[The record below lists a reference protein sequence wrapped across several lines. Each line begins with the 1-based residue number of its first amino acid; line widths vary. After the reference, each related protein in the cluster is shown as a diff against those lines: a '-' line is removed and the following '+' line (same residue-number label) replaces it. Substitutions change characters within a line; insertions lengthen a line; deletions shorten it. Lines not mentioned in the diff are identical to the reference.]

1 MVENG
6 NHTQMKI
13 LLVDDVAFFRDVMR
27 DYFRRTPVTVLFAAG
42 GQEAIDLAGREC
54 PDLIYMDVS
63 MPGMSGTEACRKLKA
78 NPRLAKIP
86 VLLIFTPDRDASEDE
101 VKASGCDGY
110 LKKPFGREEFLNLG
124 HRYLYHIERRERRV
138 PCQMTVDFTIAGKT
152 FQGRGVDISMH
163 GLYIEFRDEVP
174 PQKIVEIS
182 FLLPTVSPH
191 RVRGKGRVAW
201 VNQGF
206 PRRNLGLPQGFGI
219 EIQSI
224 DMESV
229 DVIKRFLEKI

>member
-1 MVENG
+1 MSGDNSPL
-6 NHTQMKI
+6 KI

-27 DYFRRTPVTVLFAAG
+27 DYFRRTPVTVHFAAS
-42 GQEAIDLAGREC
+42 GQEAIATAIKEF
-54 PDLIYMDVS
+54 PDLIYMDVA
-63 MPGMSGTEACRKLKA
+63 MPGMTGIEACRQLKA

-86 VLLIFTPDRDASEDE
+86 VLLIFTPERDASEDE
-101 VKASGCDGY
+101 VRASGCDGY

-138 PCQMTVDFTIAGKT
+138 ACQMTVDFVISGKSY
-152 FQGRGVDISMH
+152 QGRGIDISSN

-174 PQKIVEIS
+174 PQKIIEVS
-182 FLLPTVSPH
+182 FILPTISPH
-191 RVRGKGRVAW
+191 RVRAKGRVAW

-206 PRRNLGLPQGFGI
+206 PRKNLSMPQGFGI

-229 DVIKRFLEKI
+229 EVIKRYLEKV

>member
-1 MVENG
+1 MSGENRA
-6 NHTQMKI
+6 MKV

-27 DYFRRTPVTVLFAAG
+27 DYFRRTPVTLCFAG
-42 GQEAIDLAGREC
+42 DGQEALDVAVREW
-54 PDLIYMDVS
+54 PDLIYMDVA
-63 MPGMSGTEACRKLKA
+63 MPGMDGLEACRRLKA

-86 VLLIFTPDRDASEDE
+86 VLLIFTPDRDASEEE
-101 VKASGCDGY
+101 VRGSGCDGY

-138 PCQMTVDFTIAGKT
+138 ACQMTVDFTIAGKAY
-152 FQGRGVDISMH
+152 QGRGVDISLH

-174 PQKIVEIS
+174 PQKLIEIS
-182 FLLPTVSPH
+182 FILPTVSPH
-191 RVRGKGRVAW
+191 RVRAKGRVAW

-206 PRRNLGLPQGFGI
+206 PRRNLNMAQGFGV

-229 DVIKRFLEKI
+229 DVIKRLLEKA